1 MYQKRGERMPEGGN
15 SSMFETVKLYGEE
28 IEQLRKDSNY
38 LMKGQNTLF
47 EWKKEMEKWRLESD
61 ANYHDL
67 KTTILTENKE
77 TRSFFQSIMD
87 KQWDLIKS
95 TTGMQQEL
103 RKADIDM
110 QQELRKADIEIKK
123 VDTEIKRDNWAKGWD
138 FMKTIF
144 TAGGIV
150 YLLFETF
157 ISK

>member
-1 MYQKRGERMPEGGN
+1 MGMTEG
-15 SSMFETVKLYGEE
+15 SRPSMFETVKAHNEE
-28 IEQLRKDSNY
+28 IEKLKKESDAITKNQKI
-38 LMKGQNTLF
+38 LF
-47 EWKKEMEKWRLESD
+47 EWKKEMDKWRGESD

-67 KTTILTENKE
+67 KSTILTENKE

-110 QQELRKADIEIKK
+110 QQEQRKADIEIKK
-123 VDTEIKRDNWAKGWD
+123 VDTEIKRDNWAKAWD

-144 TAGGIV
+144 AAGGII
-150 YLLFETF
+150 YLILEAT
-157 ISK
+157 ILK

>member
-1 MYQKRGERMPEGGN
+1 MPEGGN
-15 SSMFETVKLYGEE
+15 SSMFETVKLQGEE
-28 IEQLRKDSNY
+28 IEQLKKDSDY
-38 LMKGQNTLF
+38 LMKGQNALF

-77 TRSFFQSIMD
+77 TRAFFQSIMD

-138 FMKTIF
+138 FMKTVF
-144 TAGGIV
+144 AAGGII
-150 YLLFETF
+150 YLILEAT
-157 ISK
+157 ILK

>member
-1 MYQKRGERMPEGGN
+1 MTEGGRP
-15 SSMFETVKLYGEE
+15 SMFETVKAHGEE
-28 IEQLRKDSNY
+28 IEKLKKESDALTKNQRL
-38 LMKGQNTLF
+38 LF
-47 EWKKEMEKWRLESD
+47 EWKKEMDKWRGESD

-103 RKADIDM
+103 K
-110 QQELRKADIEIKK
+110 KADIEIKK
-123 VDTEIKRDNWAKGWD
+123 VDSDIKRDNWAKGWD
-138 FMKTIF
+138 FMKTLF
-144 TAGGIV
+144 AAGGIA
-150 YLLFETF
+150 YLIFEAF